1 MNKIINIILSSLKN
15 SIVYKKKFITTVCG
29 VSLTVVLLITGAIFA
44 NFSAKSSC
52 VNDLMQP
59 KNYALFYGNPDDFPI
74 SYFPVSSHQIKIDKV
89 TLDNT
94 IDENINIT
102 IYGVNNDFLSFPLC
116 TITSDYNLVDSELLY
131 GESFSQSDILEG
143 NPYIMM
149 QQTYSTYLFGNE
161 NPIGKILKIEGIKYV
176 VKGIIRDTYDVRTNF
191 DISEKKNIVIYVP
204 KTVVEHQYDIYK
216 YNNLFVFHYESSQEF
231 RYIRSKSF
239 YSYDDSMSNIEKQKM
254 DALGKIVLPLSF
266 IIVASFAIELIIIFI
281 NLRERYYEIGIKRAI
296 GATKD
301 EICFELLFENLVL
314 VIISIILGVFIGILL
329 SYAITITFYST
340 NFIFTFF
347 LTYQNITI
355 IISFSLLVSIIA
367 CLIPSIYASNSNI
380 VNIIKGE

>member
-1 MNKIINIILSSLKN
+1 
-15 SIVYKKKFITTVCG
+15 
-29 VSLTVVLLITGAIFA
+29 
-44 NFSAKSSC
+44 
-52 VNDLMQP
+52 
-59 KNYALFYGNPDDFPI
+59 
-74 SYFPVSSHQIKIDKV
+74 
-89 TLDNT
+89 
-94 IDENINIT
+94 
-102 IYGVNNDFLSFPLC
+102 
-116 TITSDYNLVDSELLY
+116 
-131 GESFSQSDILEG
+131 
-143 NPYIMM
+143 
-149 QQTYSTYLFGNE
+149 
-161 NPIGKILKIEGIKYV
+161 
-176 VKGIIRDTYDVRTNF
+176 
-191 DISEKKNIVIYVP
+191 
-204 KTVVEHQYDIYK
+204 
-216 YNNLFVFHYESSQEF
+216 
-231 RYIRSKSF
+231 
-239 YSYDDSMSNIEKQKM
+239 MSNIEKQKM